1 MTSTVLHA
9 PSLGLVAAGDV
20 VYNNVHQYLAEGPDG
35 GLESWHQALDMVAAL
50 RPRIVVAG
58 HKDATRPDTP
68 ANIDET
74 RRYLDVIGELLRSE
88 PTRTDFFLQTLKLH
102 PDRINPTTVW
112 LTAQRLLRD

>member
-1 MTSTVLHA
+1 
-9 PSLGLVAAGDV
+9 
-20 VYNNVHQYLAEGPDG
+20 
-35 GLESWHQALDMVAAL
+35 MVAAL

-74 RRYLDVIGELLRSE
+74 RRYLDVIGEPLRSE
-88 PTRTDFFLQTLKLH
+88 PTRTDFFLQTLKLY